1 MEYLCFPL
9 FCFATVSIISL
20 VSCPIRSISQRIY
33 CIPALCDACSSVRT
47 PPEYMDEKYSLME
60 AYNFCS
66 VLAFSSTAAA
76 FSFSTFPLP
85 DCNFS
90 IISSTIF
97 AQYITS
103 FATSCNAAAGCAISL
118 LSRYFGF
125 SKATTPVSFPSGT
138 SFITIFTIRGMS
150 GIQISVIARLN
161 PVCAFAICREIT
173 SISFPFG
180 EIN

>member
-1 MEYLCFPL
+1 M
-9 FCFATVSIISL
+9 ISL
-20 VSCPIRSISQRIY
+20 VSCPIRSISQRMY
-33 CIPALCDACSSVRT
+33 CIPALCDACSSVST
-47 PPEYMDEKYSLME
+47 PPEYSDAKQSLTE
-60 AYNFCS
+60 AYSFCS
-66 VLAFSSTAAA
+66 IFAFSSTSSA
-76 FSFSTFPLP
+76 FSLSIFPFLYCSFP
-85 DCNFS
+85 
-90 IISSTIF
+90 IISSTSF

-125 SKATTPVSFPSGT
+125 SSTSTSVSFPFPSGT

-150 GIQISVIARLN
+150 GIQISVMTRLN

-180 EIN
+180 EMN